1 LFTKGMI
8 AADFLGDPTGT
19 GLDMLIARSAARSPR
34 RSRQLR
40 SRSSISSLDESE
52 EQKER
57 QAKAWLRA
65 TLEKFANDIKEGH
78 GANADDR

>member
-1 LFTKGMI
+1 MQREKEI
-8 AADFLGDPTGT
+8 D
-19 GLDMLIARSAARSPR
+19 LILEAFIPEMAR
-34 RSRQLR
+34 
-40 SRSSISSLDESE
+40 ISSLDESE

-78 GANADDR
+78 GADADDR

>member
-1 LFTKGMI
+1 MQREKEI
-8 AADFLGDPTGT
+8 D
-19 GLDMLIARSAARSPR
+19 LIVEAFIPEMAR
-34 RSRQLR
+34 
-40 SRSSISSLDESE
+40 ISSLDESE